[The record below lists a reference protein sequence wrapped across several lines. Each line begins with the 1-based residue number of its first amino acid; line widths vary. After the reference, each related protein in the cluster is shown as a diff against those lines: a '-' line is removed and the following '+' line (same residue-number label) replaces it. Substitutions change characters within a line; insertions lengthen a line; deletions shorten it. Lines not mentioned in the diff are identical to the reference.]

1 MVSALMVALFCL
13 TPSLARAQRPDTAA
27 VARRVPSVIIRGP
40 AGDSVVVPDTV
51 PIIRISPRRAFLTSL
66 AAPSYMQFKFG
77 RPKAAAIFLA
87 VEAGGIGMAIKS
99 KRDLNVAKAAKLD
112 SIFTPVLDS
121 VGKPVIDSVTGKPS
135 HTSAL
140 RNKNIA
146 DRVSARRTHFEDWVA
161 ALVFNHLFAGADA
174 FVAANLAD
182 FDTNVRVTSTD
193 HGLRIL
199 ASVAW

>member
-1 MVSALMVALFCL
+1 MIGLCWL
-13 TPSLARAQRPDTAA
+13 TPSLTLAQKADTTT
-27 VARRVPSVIIRGP
+27 ARRVPTVTVRG
-40 AGDSVVVPDTV
+40 AGADSVAAPDTV

-66 AAPSYMQFKFG
+66 VAPSYMQFKFK

-87 VEAGGIGMAIKS
+87 VEVGGLGMAIKS
-99 KRDLNVAKAAKLD
+99 KNDLNAAKAAKLD

-121 VGKPVIDSVTGKPS
+121 IGKPVIDSVTGKPA
-135 HTSAL
+135 HTSVL

-146 DRVSARRTHFEDWVA
+146 DRVAARRTHFEDWVA

-182 FDTNVRVTSTD
+182 FNTNVRMTSTD
-193 HGLRIL
+193 SGLRIV
-199 ASVAW
+199 ASIAW

>member
-1 MVSALMVALFCL
+1 MVAALMLALFCL
-13 TPSLARAQRPDTAA
+13 MPALARAQRPDTT
-27 VARRVPSVIIRGP
+27 VARQVPSVTIRGP
-40 AGDSVVVPDTV
+40 ATDSVAAPDTV

-99 KRDLNVAKAAKLD
+99 KRDLNVAKAAKVD

-121 VGKPVIDSVTGKPS
+121 IGKPVIDSVTGKPS

-146 DRVSARRTHFEDWVA
+146 DRVSARRTHFEDWIA

>member
-1 MVSALMVALFCL
+1 MVAALLGLFL
-13 TPSLARAQRPDTAA
+13 LNPSPARAQKADTA
-27 VARRVPSVIIRGP
+27 VARGVPSVTIRTP
-40 AGDSVVVPDTV
+40 ATDSVAALDTV

-66 AAPSYMQFKFG
+66 AAPGYMQMKFG
-77 RPKAAAIFLA
+77 RPKAATIFLA
-87 VEAGGIGMAIKS
+87 VEAAGLGMAIKS

-121 VGKPVIDSVTGKPS
+121 IGQPVIDSVTGKPT
-135 HTSAL
+135 HTSVL

-146 DRVSARRTHFEDWVA
+146 DRVAARRTHFEDWVA

-182 FDTNVRVTSTD
+182 FNTNVQVTST
-193 HGLRIL
+193 GRGYRIL